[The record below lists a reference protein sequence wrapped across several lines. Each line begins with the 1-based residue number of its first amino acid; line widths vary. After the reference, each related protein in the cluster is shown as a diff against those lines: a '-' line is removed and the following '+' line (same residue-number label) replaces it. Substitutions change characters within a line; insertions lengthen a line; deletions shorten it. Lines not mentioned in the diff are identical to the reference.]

1 MANTFIIKEEVLNEV
16 ANIMKPTESQ
26 FNSNMR
32 YFLHQLISD
41 PVHAEIPTCIKMAN
55 VSRSRFIK
63 MLIDRG
69 IVSRSERLNDTNK
82 DGTHKTPTMSVKYT
96 IIDKIPDE
104 FEYKVSKTDFDRR
117 IEKLRR
123 SIFEKN
129 LPQKK
134 FNSPLGDELA
144 IAKNSPLTM
153 GFIAPGEK
161 KHDAVSW
168 MQNRAAEALNAN
180 LVLREQSSYNPKDD
194 NPRKESDKFTDEENE
209 IIRIVNKEI
218 EKTHLPKDEEKEH
231 YNTYAIRWAEFYYD
245 DIVKTFAMNVWGG
258 FNGSGD
264 WFDYFKVLA
273 DFCKRL
279 EEQGICV
286 YLIDAQNDCADDVY
300 DMQFGLKKKNDEL
313 NEEGGDGGATSAD
326 TSGAFVQPL
335 FKKIVRRQIKEILER
350 LTPDAE
356 ISSRY
361 RNLGGGFDVKLED
374 GTFEK
379 SLVTIQNKSTKTL
392 YHICF
397 DGATFNVFRDMGDGM
412 PCTHMS
418 YVFDKLINTMNQDGY
433 VNVNESTMSNGR
445 VFRIS
450 EEQYK
455 QIEETTS
462 TMNVGGPKTDYQ
474 YTVPFPV
481 DDNDET
487 MQRHNGEGGSISI
500 NHIRESKN
508 YVNMDV
514 DVRDGGRHAVKMTE
528 DDFKQEM
535 IHAYHMYAME
545 QEHKYKGELKLT
557 PSPGNFVY
565 NLCYKNR
572 DNEKSKYAAKLYK
585 DIWGGKYKFDSE
597 NVDDRGGIK
606 MSSKGFPYIMCY
618 AGGDW
623 ECPVCFFVYFDG
635 THFRGYVPLKG
646 NAINRSN
653 NTAFQGGG
661 DEEEA
666 KFIAKEMG
674 VDYEE
679 AKSLT
684 SDIDFNEDACLKDF
698 LSRVEVKGS
707 YKKRD
712 YTKDEERFKEYR
724 KEKIAE
730 EDKRREEAEKRRQMN
745 TQENNSESI
754 ENTVTSLNEEKKNYL
769 EKHGIKEVSCGL
781 GYSEKEEK
789 WYGWSHRAIHGFGIG
804 DKCVE
809 CYPTGTKEG
818 KIIKTMEQAKEAAK
832 KFADSVS

>member
-1 MANTFIIKEEVLNEV
+1 MGNTFIINEDVLNEV

-26 FNSNMR
+26 FNSNVR
-32 YFLHQLISD
+32 YFLHQLIDD

-55 VSRSRFIK
+55 ISRSRFIK

-69 IVSRSERLNDTNK
+69 ILVRNERLNDTDK
-82 DGTHKTPTMSVKYT
+82 DGNHKTPTMAVKYT
-96 IIDKIPDE
+96 IVNKIPDE
-104 FEYKVSKTDFDRR
+104 LEYKVSKTDFDRR

-134 FNSPLGDELA
+134 FNNPLGDKVA
-144 IAKNSPLTM
+144 NAKNTPMTM

-161 KHDAVSW
+161 K
-168 MQNRAAEALNAN
+168 N
-180 LVLREQSSYNPKDD
+180 
-194 NPRKESDKFTDEENE
+194 
-209 IIRIVNKEI
+209 
-218 EKTHLPKDEEKEH
+218 
-231 YNTYAIRWAEFYYD
+231 
-245 DIVKTFAMNVWGG
+245 
-258 FNGSGD
+258 
-264 WFDYFKVLA
+264 
-273 DFCKRL
+273 
-279 EEQGICV
+279 
-286 YLIDAQNDCADDVY
+286 ND
-300 DMQFGLKKKNDEL
+300 L

-350 LTPDAE
+350 LTPDTE

-397 DGATFNVFRDMGDGM
+397 DGATFNVFRDMGDGT

-418 YVFDKLINTMNQDGY
+418 YVFDKLINAMNQDGY
-433 VNVNESTMSNGR
+433 VNVNESAMSNGR

-474 YTVPFPV
+474 YTIPFLV
-481 DDNDET
+481 DGNDET
-487 MQRHNGEGGSISI
+487 MQRHNGEGNSISI

-508 YVNMDV
+508 HVNMDV
-514 DVRDGGRHAVKMTE
+514 DIRDGGRHAVKMTVDE
-528 DDFKQEM
+528 FKQEM

-545 QEHKYKGELKLT
+545 QESKYKFDLRLT
-557 PSPGNFVY
+557 PSPGDFVY
-565 NLCYKNR
+565 KLCYKNKE
-572 DNEKSKYAAKLYK
+572 NEKSKYAAKIYK

-597 NVDDRGGIK
+597 NVDDCGGIK
-606 MSSKGFPYIMCY
+606 MSSKGFPYIMCC

-635 THFRGYVPLKG
+635 SHFRGYIPLKG
-646 NAINRSN
+646 NAINRNN
-653 NTAFQGGG
+653 NTAFQGNG

-666 KFIAKEMG
+666 KFIAKENDI
-674 VDYEE
+674 DYEK
-679 AKSLT
+679 AKGLT
-684 SDIDFNEDACLKDF
+684 GDIKFNEDACLKDF
-698 LSRVEVKGS
+698 LSRVEVKGI

-712 YTKDEERFKEYR
+712 YTKDEQRFKEYR
-724 KEKIAE
+724 KEKIADE
-730 EDKRREEAEKRRQMN
+730 KKRSEEAERRRQMN
-745 TQENNSESI
+745 TQENNGEPDGGKDLN
-754 ENTVTSLNEEKKNYL
+754 ENEEKENFFQ
-769 EKHGIKEVSCGL
+769 KHGIKEVSCGL